1 MNKKNH
7 ASKQQRKFRRSY
19 FSLMEIIV
27 ALAIIALLASIA
39 TPIYYNQL
47 QKAKPKAAKSQIRMF
62 EQALV
67 DYRLDVGKLPDESN
81 GLKSLVENVS
91 GDEKWDGPYL
101 KRLPQ
106 DPWGNDYI
114 YTVPG
119 ENSEYEI
126 KSYGSDGQPGGEKYA
141 ADISS
146 NQ

>member
-1 MNKKNH
+1 MK
-7 ASKQQRKFRRSY
+7 KQQTSRSKKQRRSY

-39 TPIYYNQL
+39 TPLYFRHL
-47 QKAKPKAAKSQIRMF
+47 RKAKISTAKSQIRMF

-81 GLKSLVENVS
+81 GLKALVENVS

-101 KRLPQ
+101 KRLPL
-106 DPWGNDYI
+106 DPWSNDYI
-114 YTVPG
+114 YTIPG

-126 KSYGSDGQPGGEKYA
+126 KSYGSDGQPGGEKDA

>member
-1 MNKKNH
+1 MK
-7 ASKQQRKFRRSY
+7 KQQTSRSKKQRRSY

-39 TPIYYNQL
+39 TPLYL
-47 QKAKPKAAKSQIRMF
+47 RHLRKAKISTAKSQIRMF

-81 GLKSLVENVS
+81 GLKALVENVS

-101 KRLPQ
+101 KRLPL
-106 DPWGNDYI
+106 DPWSNDYI
-114 YTVPG
+114 YTIPG

-126 KSYGSDGQPGGEKYA
+126 KSYGSDGQPGGEKDA

>member
-1 MNKKNH
+1 MKKHQISRSKKQLNK
-7 ASKQQRKFRRSY
+7 RY

-39 TPIYYNQL
+39 TPLYFRHL
-47 QKAKPKAAKSQIRMF
+47 RKAKISTAKSQIRMF
-62 EQALV
+62 DQALV

-91 GDEKWDGPYL
+91 DNDKWDGPYL

-106 DPWGNDYI
+106 DPWSNDYI
-114 YTVPG
+114 YTIPG

-126 KSYGSDGQPGGEKYA
+126 KSYGSDGQPGGEKDA

>member
-1 MNKKNH
+1 MNKKDH
-7 ASKQQRKFRRSY
+7 ALQQQKKLRKSY

-39 TPIYYNQL
+39 TPLYFRHL
-47 QKAKPKAAKSQIRMF
+47 RKARISTAKSQIKMF
-62 EQALV
+62 EQALL
-67 DYRLDVGKLPDESN
+67 DFRLDVTKLPDESN
-81 GLKSLVENVS
+81 GLKALVENVS
-91 GDEKWDGPYL
+91 GDDKWDGPYL

-114 YTVPG
+114 YTIPG

-126 KSYGSDGQPGGEKYA
+126 KSYGSDGQPGGEKDA